1 MEQVAWTAI
10 GLLSTALLAMFGM
23 FFYLGSKIDAQGSRL
38 DGRIDALGARLEGRI
53 DALGARLEGRI
64 DAVSNRLD
72 ALGDRMDG
80 LSSQVASHIIERH
93 SG

>member
-1 MEQVAWTAI
+1 MTMEQVAWTAI

-53 DALGARLEGRI
+53 DAVG
-64 DAVSNRLD
+64 NRLD

-80 LSSQVASHIIERH
+80 LSSQLAAHIIERH

>member
-10 GLLSTALLAMFGM
+10 GLLSTALVAMFGM

-38 DGRIDALGARLEGRI
+38 DGRIDALGARLEGRL
-53 DALGARLEGRI
+53 DALGG
-64 DAVSNRLD
+64 RLD
-72 ALGDRMDG
+72 ALGDRMDGLSDRMDG